1 MNSEL
6 YPMIFKRKSF
16 HTYMNTGD
24 AKLSRQELDDI
35 SAAFEK
41 LTPLMPDIRMKM
53 TVRKEADSTC
63 HRGNEYA
70 LYFYSE
76 PKDGYLLNAGY
87 VIEQMDLW
95 LVSQNIGT
103 LWFGI
108 GKPDEASLDGMVF
121 VIMMGIKKVPQ
132 DKFRKDMFKSKRKE
146 IEEIWQGETIEGVT
160 NIVRF
165 TPSACNT
172 QPWIVK
178 REDDK
183 LVIYRYKNEG
193 KRGIMPADRIVYYN
207 RIDLGIF
214 LLFLELCLEHEGIPF
229 VRKTHIENSEEEL
242 NLTAEYTLSA

>member
-1 MNSEL
+1 MNHEL

-24 AKLSRQELDDI
+24 AQLNQQELADI
-35 SAAFEK
+35 STAFEK
-41 LTPLMPDIRMKM
+41 LTPLIPDIGMKM
-53 TVRKEADSTC
+53 TIRNEADSTC
-63 HRGNEYA
+63 HRGNEYT

-87 VIEQMDLW
+87 MIEQMDLW

-121 VIMMGIKKVPQ
+121 VIMMGIKKVPE
-132 DKFRKDMFKSKRKE
+132 DRFRKDMFKSKRKNS
-146 IEEIWQGETIEGVT
+146 EEIWQGEPIKGVT
-160 NIVRF
+160 DIVRF

-172 QPWIVK
+172 QPWFVK
-178 REDDK
+178 HEDNK
-183 LVIYRYKNEG
+183 LVIFRYKKEG
-193 KRGIMPADRIVYYN
+193 KRGIMPLDRIVYYN

-214 LLFLELCLEHEGIPF
+214 LLFLELCLEHEGITF
-229 VRKTHIENSEEEL
+229 ARKIHIENSDEEL
-242 NLTAEYTLSA
+242 NLTAEYT